1 MNTPLQYYVLDGDHQ
16 LGPYTEIELRNRAV
30 SGAMPYDALIWRE
43 GFHEWTSFADCFP
56 LPPYDTIPPI
66 PRHHAFQPPALPQ
79 KSKGILPAIWIK
91 WAVALFTIVNLFL
104 FIGRCDPEYVSTSKV
119 EKKTGDRGSRH
130 SKESFSGEFQQ
141 TTSTLLENGSSAEV
155 LITWDFRS
163 DKTVRTTALATAN
176 SSNSPSPIS
185 VNLDLKGTYF
195 IQGRRVIANLGGR
208 NLTFV
213 FDETGDL
220 IDSDGH
226 PMNRIR

>member
-1 MNTPLQYYVLDGDHQ
+1 MNTPPQYYVLNGDQQ

-43 GFHEWTSFADCFP
+43 GLHEWISFADCFP

-66 PRHHAFQPPALPQ
+66 PRHHASQPPALPQ
-79 KSKGILPAIWIK
+79 KSKGIRPAFWIK

-104 FIGRCDPEYVSTSKV
+104 FIGRCAPEDFPTPEV

-130 SKESFSGEFQQ
+130 SKESFSGVFQQ
-141 TTSTLLENGSSAEV
+141 ATSTLLENGSSAEV
-155 LITWDFRS
+155 LITWDFKS

-176 SSNSPSPIS
+176 SSNFPSPIG
-185 VNLDLKGTYF
+185 VNMDLAGIYSM
-195 IQGRRVIANLGGR
+195 QGQRVTVNLGGR

-213 FDETGDL
+213 FDEIGDL

-226 PMNRIR
+226 RMNRIR